1 MPNFL
6 SSTAQQQKL
15 GLTIISANAVDDQ
28 TVIVSMSLRNLG
40 TKAINGVNIS
50 ILNVDVNISR
60 ILTPL
65 KASIDRNNLYLD
77 LSINPLAPG
86 QEIPIVIEVKSKIIA
101 IGQKIN
107 IVVICRWN
115 IFCILNNSYDYVT
128 QLRYMMSKLFKHCIN
143 NYFYTL
149 YCIIKQSLL
158 NTIYRNKIYTL
169 HDFNYV

>member
-1 MPNFL
+1 MYRYTLFRKGVSELLAITIGVAITIAIGVMLYMFMPNFL

-50 ILNVDVNISR
+50 ILNIDVNISR

-107 IVVICRWN
+107 IVVIAR
-115 IFCILNNSYDYVT
+115 YVDGT
-128 QLRYMMSKLFKHCIN
+128 FSASSI
-143 NYFYTL
+143 TA
-149 YCIIKQSLL
+149 
-158 NTIYRNKIYTL
+158 TIM
-169 HDFNYV
+169 